1 MTTVADPRELLDNS
15 AMNGFQ
21 IMAVVICIALNALDG
36 FDVLAISFASPGIAA
51 EWSINRAELGVVLA
65 MELVGMAIGSITL
78 GGLADRI
85 GRRPTILAC
94 LVLMTA
100 GMYAASMSQTVT
112 QLLTVRFLT
121 GLGIGGMLASTN
133 AMVAEYSNAKRRNLA
148 VILMATG
155 YPLGATLG
163 GSVASVLLE
172 HSDWRAVFEFGA
184 ICTGAFFIIVWFLLP
199 ESIEY
204 LCKHPNEK
212 SLQRINSTLARMG
225 HETISALPP
234 VQSDKPKLNY
244 STLFSEQFRSLTTL
258 LCIAYFFHIMTF
270 YYILKWIPKVVV
282 DMGYEPS
289 SAGTVLV
296 WANVGG
302 ACGALFLGFF
312 SSRFG
317 LRRLLIILLSIA
329 FLMVSFFGLGQS
341 SLLTL
346 SAASAATGFF
356 TNAGVVGFYALLAT
370 TFPSEVRASGTGLVI
385 GIGRGGAA
393 MGPVI
398 AGVLFTSGFG
408 LLTTSVVMGLGA
420 LLAAVAVFLLRGVL
434 QRHEIAANI

>member
-1 MTTVADPRELLDNS
+1 MATAADPRELLEHS

-21 IMAVVICIALNALDG
+21 VMAVVICIALNALDG
-36 FDVLAISFASPGIAA
+36 FDVLAISFASPGIAS

-85 GRRPTILAC
+85 GRRPTILFC
-94 LVLMTA
+94 LVLMTG
-100 GMYAASMSQTVT
+100 GMYMASLSQSVSG
-112 QLLTVRFLT
+112 LLAVRFVT

-133 AMVAEYSNAKRRNLA
+133 AMVAEYSNARRRNLA

-155 YPLGATLG
+155 YPLGAMLG
-163 GSVASVLLE
+163 GSVASVLLQN
-172 HSDWRAVFEFGA
+172 SDWRAVFEFGA
-184 ICTGAFFIIVWFLLP
+184 ICTGAFFIVVWFWLP

-212 SLQRINSTLARMG
+212 SLQRINKTLRKMG
-225 HETISALPP
+225 HETISQMPTIDA
-234 VQSDKPKLNY
+234 DKPRLNY
-244 STLFSEQFRSLTTL
+244 AALFSGRFRSLTIL
-258 LCIAYFFHIMTF
+258 LCFAYFFHIMTF
-270 YYILKWIPKVVV
+270 YYILKWIPKIVV

-289 SAGTVLV
+289 TAGTVLV

-302 ACGALFLGFF
+302 ACGALFLGLF

-317 LRRLLIILLSIA
+317 LRRLLVVLLFIA

-341 SLLTL
+341 SLATL
-346 SAASAATGFF
+346 SAVSAATGFF
-356 TNAGVVGFYALLAT
+356 TNAGVVGFYALLAS

-393 MGPVI
+393 LGPVV
-398 AGVLFTSGFG
+398 AGILFTSGFG

-420 LLAAVAVFLLRGVL
+420 LFAAIAILMLRGVL
-434 QRHEIAANI
+434 QRHEIAANV